1 MLEGYEICSVAPNSD
16 IGYYAIKSPTPF
28 KNRDFVT
35 QRCWLDFGRNKE
47 KYIINHSVN
56 HLVKVCLIGEIWNV
70 RFYSVNPHGKMSF
83 VEFPI

>member
-47 KYIINHSVN
+47 KYVINHSVN
-56 HLVKVCLIGEIWNV
+56 HLVKTRSIGISP
-70 RFYSVNPHGKMSF
+70 RDFF
-83 VEFPI
+83 F

>member
-16 IGYYAIKSPTPF
+16 IGYYSMKSPTPF

-56 HLVKVCLIGEIWNV
+56 HLVKPFSIEYDHPIFMCLA
-70 RFYSVNPHGKMSF
+70 
-83 VEFPI
+83 